1 MAGTRVTQLTERVGS
16 TDPIFPS
23 EGGPPIHDERAGVW
37 GIAIGVGAVIV
48 LAGEALMRVAR
59 SHTRD

>member
-1 MAGTRVTQLTERVGS
+1 VTQLTERVGS

-23 EGGPPIHDERAGVW
+23 EGGSPIQDERAGVW
-37 GIAIGVGAVIV
+37 GIAIGVGVGLV
-48 LAGEALMRVAR
+48 LVGEALMRVAR